1 MAEISAAKRR
11 YREGRNGKIM
21 DSKFFFLR
29 PRGESVAGFL
39 NRVVYGNGSA
49 FSVMDIWGMRDDAPP
64 RL

>member
-29 PRGESVAGFL
+29 SRGEPG
-39 NRVVYGNGSA
+39 VV
-49 FSVMDIWGMRDDAPP
+49 F
-64 RL
+64 